1 MSESPRPSFSLRDAF
16 SRIRKLFP
24 WWTSEPPVVRPDP
37 DRLAAERLRVQVG
50 VVKRA
55 FEKMDGAAV
64 AGREGPRRPQD
75 DADASYLY
83 RPGFVLVRRE
93 DFAALEEFVGD
104 RERFEGRLEERGEP
118 TPGLV
123 LVRMPQRRDRQDN
136 VLATLAELDGAF
148 PERTEGRD
156 PIATPDH
163 VLYVTSKGVMC
174 PATEPEEPH
183 GRDPWPPQN
192 PDRSIG
198 GKVQISVVDTGLWVD
213 AIKSPVTKDWMD
225 DVSPASA
232 NDIEHINPAAIHP
245 YGGHGTFVAGV
256 IGCLAPAATIE
267 VEGVLVNGGAVYE
280 SEICKQLDQAINDDD
295 HPQLISISAG
305 THTRSDFKLLTF
317 EMLAAT
323 YGLGLGAREGKKLLI
338 VAAAG
343 NDSSDQPF
351 YPAAFDWVVGVGS
364 VDPDGKKSDF
374 SNYNSQDP
382 SVDPSVKVWAR
393 GRDLVNAFPDG
404 TYTCHQPENIHN
416 GVPDV
421 RSFKGLAQWS
431 GTSFSTPVVTGLIA
445 AHMSATGNTK
455 DPRKAYDDLI
465 ATTTFKGPDGLP
477 LIGPL

>member
-1 MSESPRPSFSLRDAF
+1 MSDSPRPTFSFRDVLARLR
-16 SRIRKLFP
+16 RVFP
-24 WWTSEPPVVRPDP
+24 WPVRPPFDP
-37 DRLAAERLRVQVG
+37 PGERDVAAERLRVQVG
-50 VVKRA
+50 VVRRA
-55 FEKMDGAAV
+55 FEKKGGVSV
-64 AGREGPRRPQD
+64 AGREGPRRPAD

-83 RPGFVLVRRE
+83 RPGHLLVRDDDFGLLDEFFRDPARE
-93 DFAALEEFVGD
+93 NDF
-104 RERFEGRLEERGEP
+104 RGELERVDEP
-118 TPGLV
+118 SPGLLVVRVPSRTDEGDDV
-123 LVRMPQRRDRQDN
+123 LTTLDEVDRAHPDRAERRDP
-136 VLATLAELDGAF
+136 V
-148 PERTEGRD
+148 
-156 PIATPDH
+156 ATPDH
-163 VLYVTSKGVMC
+163 VLYVTVRGYLC
-174 PATEPEEPH
+174 PATEPAEPCESA
-183 GRDPWPPQN
+183 PWPPQN
-192 PDRSIG
+192 PDRAAG
-198 GKVQISVVDTGLWVD
+198 GNVQVSVVDTGLWTD
-213 AIKSPVTKDWMD
+213 AIKSAVTKDWMD
-225 DVSPASA
+225 DVSPAS
-232 NDIEHINPAAIHP
+232 NDDIEHINPAAIHP

-256 IGCLAPAATIE
+256 VGCLAPAATIE

-305 THTRSDFKLLTF
+305 THTRSDFTLLTF

-374 SNYNSQDP
+374 SNFNSHDP
-382 SVDPSVKVWAR
+382 SIPPSVKVWAR

-404 TYTCHQPENIHN
+404 TYTCHEPPNV
-416 GVPDV
+416 GDV
-421 RSFKGLAQWS
+421 RNFKGLAQWS

-445 AHMSATGNTK
+445 AHMSATGNTD

-465 ATTTFKGPDGLP
+465 GGASKGPDGLP